1 MKDFKYLAPS
11 TLSEAL
17 LLLAQDAGQA
27 RLLAGGTDLLV
38 RMKDGLLEPERII
51 DLRRVTALGGIREDA
66 GMIWIGAMARH
77 SEVASSSLIQAKAPL
92 LAEACRMIGS
102 WQIRNL
108 GTLAGNLVNAS
119 PAADSVPPLF
129 TLNAEVILTN
139 QRGERTVP
147 VALFAEGP
155 GRNCL
160 GKDELLTS
168 IRFSPLPDTAVSF
181 FLRAGQRRALAISKT
196 SLAFIGI
203 LDDRRSTWKDV
214 RIALGAVAPTVIRAH
229 RAETYL
235 VGKPLNRNVLKEAAA
250 IISEEAK
257 PISDVRSTIEYRRLV
272 TGNLLIQGLWPL
284 MKEE

>member
-1 MKDFKYLAPS
+1 MRDFEYLAPS
-11 TLSEAL
+11 TLVEAL
-17 LLLAQDAGQA
+17 QLLSQAAGQA

-38 RMKDGLLEPERII
+38 RMKDGTVNPGQII
-51 DLRRVTALGGIREDA
+51 DLRQVAELRGIREEG
-66 GMIWIGAMARH
+66 GMIWIGAMTRH
-77 SEVASSSLIQAKAPL
+77 SEVASSPLIQAKAPL
-92 LAEACRMIGS
+92 FSEACRLIGS

-129 TLNAEVILTN
+129 TLDAEVILAN
-139 QRGERTVP
+139 HRGERTVP

-155 GRNCL
+155 GRTCL

-168 IRFSPLPDTAVSF
+168 IRFQPLPETAVSF

-196 SLAFIGI
+196 SLAFTGI
-203 LDDRRSTWKDV
+203 LDDRHSTWKEV

-235 VGKPLNRNVLKEAAA
+235 VGKPLSRKALEEAAA
-250 IISEEAK
+250 IVSEEAK
-257 PISDVRSTIEYRRLV
+257 PIADVRSTIEYRRLV

-284 MKEE
+284 MKED